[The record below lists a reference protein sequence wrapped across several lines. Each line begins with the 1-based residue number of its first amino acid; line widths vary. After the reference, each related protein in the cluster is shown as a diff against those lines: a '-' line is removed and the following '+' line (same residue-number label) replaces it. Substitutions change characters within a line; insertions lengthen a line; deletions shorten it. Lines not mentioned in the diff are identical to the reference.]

1 MEDIFLQLINLSLA
15 VGMVILLA
23 ALVRPLLARRYRRA
37 LLRGIWAV
45 LAVRLLLPVS
55 LPAAAVEMELP
66 ASLGQPVAARVA
78 APLPGGESESIQ
90 SGGQELPAASQENA
104 ATVPASL
111 PAASPLELAALVWLA
126 GAAVLAV
133 VSIGRHLAWK
143 CRVLTLAQPVSH
155 ARQQIFLR
163 ACRACGVRPPRLL
176 GSPAVDTPLAFGLLR
191 PAVLLPER
199 EWTDGE
205 LYAVLCHE
213 LCHIRRGDLWLQ
225 GIIRLA
231 CWAHWFNPAVWLLA
245 RLAGEDMELA
255 CDERVLR
262 LADAPAGRDYGRALL
277 ETACRVRPAGHTSC
291 FSAAGR
297 SLSRRLGAIVVQVK
311 KRPGR
316 PLLAL
321 ALAAALGCTGLAA
334 CTVAPEK
341 EQPGSQPSAPSQP
354 QPTPA
359 DETGYD
365 SFSLYPTGGG
375 VLDVLDS
382 GGAEALSSLQLPD
395 EWVELAGESQVRGA
409 FCPQSGE
416 ALLVSAGSQPWVLYG
431 QTQGDAMTWTRQ
443 ELALP
448 ALEGD
453 AQRQIVGIAIFE
465 EEWVLSLLQTT
476 SDYADEQLQVY
487 HFSRED
493 GLSFQSPKSFATAC
507 TYWEQPQSLAF
518 LDPDTAV
525 AAVTRR
531 ATCGNSTQLELLGYA
546 PQPGV
551 WITRNG
557 GESWQ
562 PLEWGEVLA
571 DGPAEGYTAVSVRT
585 EGDSLAVLCQTSDL
599 MQPRPILA
607 LVSLDQGESWQ
618 WYPRSVGMSVP
629 DLVDRLPQMQS
640 AAEKKQLY
648 QQIVEAEGAWPD

>member
-1 MEDIFLQLINLSLA
+1 MEGLFLQVLNLSLA
-15 VGMVILLA
+15 VGGLILLT
-23 ALVRPLLARRYRRA
+23 ALVRPLLVRRYRGT
-37 LLRGIWAV
+37 LLRGIWMV
-45 LAVRLLLPVS
+45 LAVRLLLPIS

-66 ASLGQPVAARVA
+66 ARLGQPVAARVA
-78 APLPGGESESIQ
+78 VPLPGGDALEAPAP
-90 SGGQELPAASQENA
+90 GELAASADGA
-104 ATVPASL
+104 AAAAQTAL
-111 PAASPLELAALVWLA
+111 PTTSPLELAALVWLT
-126 GAAVLAV
+126 GAAALAM
-133 VSIGRHLAWK
+133 VSVGRHLAWK
-143 CRVLTLAQPVSH
+143 RRALALAQPV
-155 ARQQIFLR
+155 AAEQQKVFLR
-163 ACRACGVRPPRLL
+163 ACRACGVRSIRVLCC
-176 GSPAVDTPLAFGLLR
+176 PAVDTPLAFGLIR
-191 PAVLLPER
+191 SVVLLPER
-199 EWTDGE
+199 EWSEGE
-205 LYAVLCHE
+205 LYAVFCHE

-225 GIIRLA
+225 GAIRLA
-231 CWAHWFNPAVWLLA
+231 CWAYWFNPAVWLLA

-262 LADAPAGRDYGRALL
+262 LADAPAGRDYGLALL

-291 FSAAGR
+291 FSSAGR

-334 CTVAPEK
+334 CTVPPEK
-341 EQPGSQPSAPSQP
+341 EQPASQSPAPSQP
-354 QPTPA
+354 QTTPA
-359 DETGYD
+359 DAIGYD
-365 SFSLYPTGGG
+365 SFSLYPAGGG
-375 VLDVLDS
+375 TLDVLDS

-395 EWVELAGESQVRGA
+395 EWVELAGEPQVRGA
-409 FCPQSGE
+409 FCPQSEE

-493 GLSFQSPKSFATAC
+493 GLSFQSPQSFATAC
-507 TYWEQPQSLAF
+507 SYWEQPQSLAF

-562 PLEWGEVLA
+562 PLELGEVLA

-585 EGDSLAVLCQTSDL
+585 EGGSLAVLCQTSDL
-599 MQPRPILA
+599 MQPRPIVA
-607 LVSLDQGESWQ
+607 LVSLDGGESWQ
-618 WYPRSVGMSVP
+618 WYPRGVGMSVP

-640 AAEKKQLY
+640 AAEKQQLY
-648 QQIVEAEGAWPD
+648 RQLVEAEGAWPA